1 MRLIFRKIADY
12 IRECDKLLYILCI
25 VASLFGAVAVL
36 SSTYFLNGR
45 DLGDFLMQLF
55 SLLLGVIAII
65 TISSFNYK
73 TFIKFWPIIALVGLS
88 LVVLTFFFGF
98 APGNTDD
105 KAWLLLPGGISFQPA
120 ELLKVC
126 FVITFGYHCLTIGDK
141 VKSFVHTCLL
151 ALHGAVP
158 VLLIHF
164 QGDDGSA
171 LVFGIMTVGM
181 MFAAGVKLRYFII
194 ALGAVVTALPFAYFF
209 VMNDDQRS
217 RIGALFFGT
226 ESDYLGTLYQQWR
239 GRVAMANG
247 GLLGEGLFNGT
258 LVQSGSIPEGYND
271 FIFTSIGEE
280 LGFFGCVAVLILI
293 SAICIRILHI
303 GFLAH
308 NKAGLVICT
317 GIFSMIFAQT
327 VINIGMC
334 LWLLPVIGVTLPF
347 FSAGGTSLLCT
358 CFSIGVVMSV
368 YMHRDS
374 DTTYLPHRKL
384 KQFDD

>member
-1 MRLIFRKIADY
+1 MRFIFRKIADY
-12 IRECDKLLYILCI
+12 IRECDKLLYILC
-25 VASLFGAVAVL
+25 VAATLFGAVAVL
-36 SSTYFLNGR
+36 SSTYYLNGR
-45 DLGDFLMQLF
+45 DWGDFMMQVI
-55 SLLLGVIAII
+55 SMGLGIVAVIV
-65 TISSFNYK
+65 ISSFNYK
-73 TFIKFWPIIALVGLS
+73 SFIKFWPLIATIGLA
-88 LVVLTFFFGF
+88 LVVLTFFYGY

-105 KAWLLLPGGISFQPA
+105 KAWLNIGGVSFQPA
-120 ELLKVC
+120 ELLKIC
-126 FVITFGYHCLTIGDK
+126 FTVTFGRHCLKIGDK
-141 VKSFVHTCLL
+141 VKSFWHTCLL
-151 ALHGAVP
+151 AIHGAIP
-158 VLLIHF
+158 ILLIHF

-171 LVFGIMTVGM
+171 LVFAIMTVGM

-194 ALGAVVTALPFAYFF
+194 ALGAVAAALPFAYFF
-209 VMNDDQRS
+209 IMNDDQRA
-217 RIGALFFGT
+217 RIGALFLGT

-247 GLLGEGLFNGT
+247 GWFGQGLFKGT

-280 LGFFGCVAVLILI
+280 LGYVGCIAVLLLLA
-293 SAICIRILHI
+293 AICIRILHI
-303 GFLAH
+303 GFLAN
-308 NKAGLVICT
+308 NKAGLVMCT
-317 GIFSMIFAQT
+317 GIFSMLFAQT

-358 CFSIGVVMSV
+358 YLGIGIVMSV

-384 KQFDD
+384 KAI